1 MYFKPHSSR
10 QCILNHTF
18 LLKNLRR
25 TVIVTI
31 QLGVKDDTK
40 LLFLVLARQH
50 ASTLQA
56 NQKCEKKLQSFARL
70 SYGIAK
76 YKL

>member
-1 MYFKPHSSR
+1 M
-10 QCILNHTF
+10 
-18 LLKNLRR
+18 
-25 TVIVTI
+25 IVTI